1 VKITNPRISMP
12 YVGMDEAGASTREWA
27 HFKFNGQVDLRR
39 IKREVR
45 KYVKRNL
52 GRHVH
57 TSELRMVVNTR
68 RITREED
75 HH

>member
-1 VKITNPRISMP
+1 MKITNPRLSMP

-27 HFKFNGQVDLRR
+27 HFKFNGTVDLRR
-39 IKREVR
+39 IRREVR
-45 KYVKRNL
+45 KWIKRNL
-52 GRHVH
+52 GRNVC
-57 TSELRMVVNTR
+57 TAELRMVVNTR